1 MVESNVLSYNIPVP
15 VQKHSQV
22 FIDISLRIIV
32 RKLLK
37 IQDRLRDLQAIGV
50 DSTVRVLSQA
60 EFLSEKRN
68 AIIVSWY
75 GLNRLVQMSF
85 VHLVTTI
92 AATVECDCSCYCYGI
107 EVLQPVVYRM
117 LTFYSKIKLNASEYG
132 IKPP

>member
-60 EFLSEKRN
+60 EFLSKKRN
-68 AIIVSWY
+68 AIAVSWY

-85 VHLVTTI
+85 VH
-92 AATVECDCSCYCYGI
+92 DSF
-107 EVLQPVVYRM
+107 VVQGL
-117 LTFYSKIKLNASEYG
+117 LTGLLEAHRHLPALYINEK
-132 IKPP
+132 